1 MPKEMQNLK
10 MHLNHNKAP
19 QWPKGWSST
28 SPRTLQAPYSA
39 QPGDAMTM
47 IEAFLEPDF
56 VFNLITGATG
66 TQAAQTGTKVERSKI
81 GFAALTNNQPSQPND
96 V

>member
-1 MPKEMQNLK
+1 
-10 MHLNHNKAP
+10 
-19 QWPKGWSST
+19 
-28 SPRTLQAPYSA
+28 
-39 QPGDAMTM
+39 MTM